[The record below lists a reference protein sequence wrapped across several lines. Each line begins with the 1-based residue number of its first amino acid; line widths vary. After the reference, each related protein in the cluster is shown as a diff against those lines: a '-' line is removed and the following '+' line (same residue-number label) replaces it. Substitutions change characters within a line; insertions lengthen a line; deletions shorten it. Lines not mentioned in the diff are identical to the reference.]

1 MKQLAMKP
9 ISAAK
14 KMLLLGGYFASTRD
28 KEGQRRYMEKPSIR
42 DKEGQRRYME
52 KLSIIGGFDPYE
64 SERNEWQDD
73 VDLWPSTTY
82 IHLGM
87 YLLVNPSPYTGEDLM
102 NYKSLD
108 CYINFVSGWVREVFV
123 RKVNDKRVVIVKVSH
138 ACLDHQAIVSTYVC
152 IVILQ
157 VNHSH

>member
-1 MKQLAMKP
+1 
-9 ISAAK
+9 
-14 KMLLLGGYFASTRD
+14 MLLLGGYFASIRD
-28 KEGQRRYMEKPSIR
+28 KEGQTRYMEKPSIR

-52 KLSIIGGFDPYE
+52 KLSIIGGFDSYE

-73 VDLWPSTTY
+73 VDLRPSTTY

-108 CYINFVSGWVREVFV
+108 CYIYFVSGWVREVFV

-138 ACLDHQAIVSTYVC
+138 ACLDQAIVMYV
-152 IVILQ
+152 L
-157 VNHSH
+157 

>member
-1 MKQLAMKP
+1 MIWHVFTPENLQC
-9 ISAAK
+9 K
-14 KMLLLGGYFASTRD
+14 KMLLLRAILPPYGIKKVHGIF
-28 KEGQRRYMEKPSIR
+28 
-42 DKEGQRRYME
+42 
-52 KLSIIGGFDPYE
+52 GGFDPYE

-73 VDLWPSTTY
+73 VDLWPRTTY

-123 RKVNDKRVVIVKVSH
+123 RKINDKRVVIVKVSH
-138 ACLDHQAIVSTYVC
+138 TCLDHQAIVPTYVC

>member
-1 MKQLAMKP
+1 
-9 ISAAK
+9 
-14 KMLLLGGYFASTRD
+14 MLLLGGYFAS
-28 KEGQRRYMEKPSIR
+28 IR
-42 DKEGQRRYME
+42 DKEGQRSSTWKSPPYGIKDKE
-52 KLSIIGGFDPYE
+52 DTWKSSVIIGGFDPYE

-108 CYINFVSGWVREVFV
+108 CYINIVSGWVREVFV
-123 RKVNDKRVVIVKVSH
+123 RKVNNKRVVIVKVSH
-138 ACLDHQAIVSTYVC
+138 ACLDHQAIVSTYVY
-152 IVILQ
+152 VF
-157 VNHSH
+157 

>member
-1 MKQLAMKP
+1 M
-9 ISAAK
+9 
-14 KMLLLGGYFASTRD
+14 
-28 KEGQRRYMEKPSIR
+28 
-42 DKEGQRRYME
+42 
-52 KLSIIGGFDPYE
+52 
-64 SERNEWQDD
+64 
-73 VDLWPSTTY
+73 DLWPSTTY

-138 ACLDHQAIVSTYVC
+138 AC
-152 IVILQ
+152 
-157 VNHSH
+157 

>member
-1 MKQLAMKP
+1 MKQSAMKP

-14 KMLLLGGYFASTRD
+14 KMLLLGGYFA
-28 KEGQRRYMEKPSIR
+28 SIR

-64 SERNEWQDD
+64 SEWQDD

-87 YLLVNPSPYTGEDLM
+87 YLLVNPSPYTGEDLI

-123 RKVNDKRVVIVKVSH
+123 RKVNDKRVVVVKVSH
-138 ACLDHQAIVSTYVC
+138 ACLDHQAIVPTYVC
-152 IVILQ
+152 FVILQ

>member
-1 MKQLAMKP
+1 
-9 ISAAK
+9 
-14 KMLLLGGYFASTRD
+14 
-28 KEGQRRYMEKPSIR
+28 
-42 DKEGQRRYME
+42 
-52 KLSIIGGFDPYE
+52 
-64 SERNEWQDD
+64 
-73 VDLWPSTTY
+73 
-82 IHLGM
+82 
-87 YLLVNPSPYTGEDLM
+87 M

-138 ACLDHQAIVSTYVC
+138 ACLDHQAIVPTYVC

>member
-1 MKQLAMKP
+1 MP
-9 ISAAK
+9 PDGTK
-14 KMLLLGGYFASTRD
+14 KVHG
-28 KEGQRRYMEKPSIR
+28 
-42 DKEGQRRYME
+42 
-52 KLSIIGGFDPYE
+52 LSIIGGFDPYE
-64 SERNEWQDD
+64 SEWQDD

-87 YLLVNPSPYTGEDLM
+87 YLLDNPSPYTEEDLM

-123 RKVNDKRVVIVKVSH
+123 RKVNDKRVVVKVSH
-138 ACLDHQAIVSTYVC
+138 ACLDHQAIVLTYVC

>member
-1 MKQLAMKP
+1 M
-9 ISAAK
+9 
-14 KMLLLGGYFASTRD
+14 
-28 KEGQRRYMEKPSIR
+28 
-42 DKEGQRRYME
+42 
-52 KLSIIGGFDPYE
+52 
-64 SERNEWQDD
+64 
-73 VDLWPSTTY
+73 DLWPSTTY

-123 RKVNDKRVVIVKVSH
+123 RKGNDKRVVIVKVSH
-138 ACLDHQAIVSTYVC
+138 VCLDPQAIVPTYVC

>member
-1 MKQLAMKP
+1 
-9 ISAAK
+9 
-14 KMLLLGGYFASTRD
+14 
-28 KEGQRRYMEKPSIR
+28 MEKPSIQ
-42 DKEGQRRYME
+42 DKEGQIRYMD

-64 SERNEWQDD
+64 SERNEWQDV
-73 VDLWPSTTY
+73 VDLRPITTY
-82 IHLGM
+82 VHLGM
-87 YLLVNPSPYTGEDLM
+87 YLLVNPSPYTWEDLM

-138 ACLDHQAIVSTYVC
+138 TCLDHQAKVPTYVC